1 MYGAAA
7 YERQLLM
14 FWCAILQYLGLLFG
28 TTPSSNLLRPWY
40 MNKVVISSW
49 LQCNEKSVVSNT
61 CSSANDYLNSLIRS
75 LKKPQGPYLA
85 TMYLYPCQFIF
96 ILLTLDFKVQ
106 PLPNTL
112 LHLFALL
119 FFIYSKRPPGFFEG
133 GPFYYLHTIYTQL
146 KVEYCRISRR
156 ISFQILLLQLLF
168 DNNSL
173 NELKSANLV
182 CGADLL

>member
-40 MNKVVISSW
+40 MNKVVLSSW
-49 LQCNEKSVVSNT
+49 LQCNKKKVLSHT
-61 CSSANDYLNSLIRS
+61 SSPAFDFHISLIMS
-75 LKKPQGPYLA
+75 LKKSQGPYLA
-85 TMYLYPCQFIF
+85 TMYPCQFIF

>member
-1 MYGAAA
+1 MCPPGCNVIKKVLS
-7 YERQLLM
+7 Q
-14 FWCAILQYLGLLFG
+14 
-28 TTPSSNLLRPWY
+28 TSSPAFDFH
-40 MNKVVISSW
+40 I
-49 LQCNEKSVVSNT
+49 
-61 CSSANDYLNSLIRS
+61 SLIRS
-75 LKKPQGPYLA
+75 LKKSQGPYLA
-85 TMYLYPCQFIF
+85 TMYPCQFIF